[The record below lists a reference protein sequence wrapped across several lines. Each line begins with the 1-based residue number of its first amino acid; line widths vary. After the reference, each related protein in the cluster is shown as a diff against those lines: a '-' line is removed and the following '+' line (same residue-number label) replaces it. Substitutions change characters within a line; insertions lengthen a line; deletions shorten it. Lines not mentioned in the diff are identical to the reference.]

1 MVKTMA
7 LVCAGMLTF
16 SVSGLGLKAGWF
28 GGKSQASTEA
38 RHVQG
43 GDPMNS
49 EAAMRYRN
57 CLQTSWRLA
66 LTVR

>member
-7 LVCAGMLTF
+7 LVCATLLTCGLSGIGMK
-16 SVSGLGLKAGWF
+16 SGWF
-28 GGKSQASTEA
+28 GKAAPDT
-38 RHVQG
+38 RHVQSS
-43 GDPMNS
+43 DPMHS
-49 EAAMRYRN
+49 EAAMRYRH

>member
-16 SVSGLGLKAGWF
+16 SATGVGMKAGWF
-28 GGKSQASTEA
+28 GGKTPTEA
-38 RHVQG
+38 RQAQNS
-43 GDPMNS
+43 DPLTS
-49 EAAMRYRN
+49 DAAMRYRQ
-57 CLQTSWRLA
+57 CQQASWRTA